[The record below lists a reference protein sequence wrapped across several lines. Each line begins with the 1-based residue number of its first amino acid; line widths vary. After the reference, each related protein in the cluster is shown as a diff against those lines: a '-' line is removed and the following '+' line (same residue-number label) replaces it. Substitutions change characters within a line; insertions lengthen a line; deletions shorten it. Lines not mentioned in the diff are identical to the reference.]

1 MGEKHLPAAES
12 GDRQRGR
19 GMKGERARGKGN
31 EERVGGGVEVKG
43 RCWPWEGVK
52 NCKYQIEFIPSF
64 QTLEPAV

>member
-31 EERVGGGVEVKG
+31 EERKKEERDRG
-43 RCWPWEGVK
+43 REGE
-52 NCKYQIEFIPSF
+52 KYTEIILVINDRL
-64 QTLEPAV
+64 T